1 MNKAMSE
8 RQGLLFQPLVDTGDW
23 KPSEELPDL
32 SRHKNIWLDME
43 STGKRKHKD
52 LPCGIAI
59 ATAEG
64 ASYLPTGHLEG
75 GNLDEEKVRR
85 WAKAELRNKRIG
97 NLNTGFDAEILLNWG
112 VDLEAQGCTL
122 HDVAHAAALL
132 NENRYG
138 GFNLNDLGLE
148 YTGQTKVDTGIRPA
162 DFHRVHSSLVG
173 SYAENDAIVARNIDL
188 AQQPLLEAD
197 DLCRVMDLE
206 DRLIWA
212 NNHMERSGMRLDMP
226 KLDQWR
232 LEMNEEYST
241 LVMRVWMETGVK
253 LHPNIV
259 GDWGRLF
266 DKRGLKRNETGE
278 VKFPKGRPLCEA
290 YNVESYT
297 EEVLHNIK
305 DEFVQAGLRMRR
317 LSSLRSK
324 YIDKYWKAQIEGV
337 LHYSLYQLR
346 AGEDDFGTVVG
357 RYSSANVN
365 IQQVFKP
372 TNQYGKFC
380 DCGCIRS
387 LQEDAKN
394 HKANCLGI
402 HYGIRELMIPDDGFD
417 MCAVDG
423 SQLQFRLFAH
433 YSNDPDLIAAY
444 QRDLHL
450 KPGEKPI
457 DFHQLVAIMFELERQ
472 AAKHSNFAMILG
484 MGRQTLADRC
494 GLSCTCQSPSYWAR
508 QASGAKRDKSHIF
521 GVNSNHSSACP
532 ARKSNDNGDK
542 YEEKFPA
549 AKALMTQI
557 SELAEHRGYIKTLL
571 GRRRRYKEGDKFYSA
586 FAGLLQGSE
595 ADVVKSKI
603 ITLYN
608 ERKTVG
614 IHKLRAPVH
623 DEVVLDI
630 EKSELARS
638 RFAEVCKIQEVPL
651 KVPLIWSAG
660 FGKNWAQCH

>member
-1 MNKAMSE
+1 MTKEMSE
-8 RQGLLFQPLVDTGDW
+8 RQGLLFQPIADTGSW

-32 SRHKNIWLDME
+32 SRHKDVWLDLE
-43 STGKRKHKD
+43 ATGKRKHKD

-59 ATAEG
+59 ATTEG

-75 GNLDEEKVRR
+75 GNLDPDKVKR
-85 WAKAELRNKRIG
+85 WAKTELRNKRIG
-97 NLNTGFDAEILLNWG
+97 NLNTGFDAEILLNWD

-148 YTGQTKVDTGIRPA
+148 YTGQQKVDTGIRPA

-173 SYAENDAIVARNIDL
+173 PYAINDAVVARDIDL
-188 AQQPLLEAD
+188 AQRPLLAVD
-197 DLCRVMDLE
+197 DLGRVMDLE

-232 LEMNEEYST
+232 IDMAEEYSG
-241 LVMRVWMETGVK
+241 LVMKVWMETGVK
-253 LHPNIV
+253 LRPNIV
-259 GDWGRLF
+259 GSWGELF

-278 VKFPKGRPLCEA
+278 VKFPKNRPLCEA

-297 EEVLHNIK
+297 EEVLKSIK

-317 LSSLRSK
+317 LSSLKSK
-324 YIDKYWKAQIEGV
+324 YIDKYWKAQIDGV

-372 TNQYGKFC
+372 SNQYGKFC
-380 DCGCIRS
+380 DCGCPKHF
-387 LQEDAKN
+387 QEDISH
-394 HKANCLGI
+394 HKPDCLGVL
-402 HYGIRELMIPDDGFD
+402 YTIRALMIPDEGFD
-417 MCAVDG
+417 MFAVDG

-433 YSNDPDLIAAY
+433 YSGDADLIGVY
-444 QRDLHL
+444 NNQPDV
-450 KPGEKPI
+450 
-457 DFHQLVAIMFELERQ
+457 DFHQMVANLFSLERQ
-472 AAKHSNFAMILG
+472 AAKHNNFAMILG
-484 MGRQTLADRC
+484 MGREKLAQRC
-494 GLSCTCQSPSYWAR
+494 GLACTCQSPAYWAR
-508 QASGAKRDKSHIF
+508 PAGGGRDKDRVF
-521 GVNSNHSSACP
+521 GNNNNHAATCP
-532 ARKSNDNGDK
+532 ARRSNDQGDS
-542 YEEKFPA
+542 YAEKFPA
-549 AKALMTQI
+549 AGALMEKITA
-557 SELAEHRGYIKTLL
+557 LAEQRGFIKTLL
-571 GRRRRYKEGDKFYSA
+571 GRRRRYKPGDKFYSA

-595 ADVVKSKI
+595 ADMVKSKI

-608 ERKTVG
+608 ERKTIG
-614 IHKLRAPVH
+614 IHKLRCTVH
-623 DEVVLDI
+623 DEVVGDI
-630 EKSELARS
+630 EKSAKAKKRFEEVSQLA
-638 RFAEVCKIQEVPL
+638 EIPL
-651 KVPLIWSAG
+651 KVPMLWNAG
-660 FGKNWAQCH
+660 YGNNWAQCH